1 VALERQKAGHDQD
14 GFPLQKCAGKQ
25 HPVSMDFDVISEKL
39 LVVHNL
45 LPSAG
50 KGKRAVSPQD
60 KCVKEMIFCK
70 KSVENNF

>member
-1 VALERQKAGHDQD
+1 
-14 GFPLQKCAGKQ
+14 
-25 HPVSMDFDVISEKL
+25 MDFDVISEKL

-50 KGKRAVSPQD
+50 KGKRKRAVSPQD